1 MSTSAAETVVEIRTF
16 YERLQREIK
25 PDQAIDI
32 IASGHFGA
40 FRTNKVIDNGHG
52 FLQITLIGDRNQ
64 PQAFLLAPFEQC
76 SFMFSI
82 VSPTEEERVNR
93 PPMGFGP

>member
-1 MSTSAAETVVEIRTF
+1 MSTSAAETVIEIRTF

-25 PDQAIDI
+25 PDEVIDI
-32 IASGHFGA
+32 IVSGPFGT

-52 FLQITLIGDRNQ
+52 LLQVTVIGDVNR

-82 VSPTEEERVNR
+82 VTPTEEDRANR